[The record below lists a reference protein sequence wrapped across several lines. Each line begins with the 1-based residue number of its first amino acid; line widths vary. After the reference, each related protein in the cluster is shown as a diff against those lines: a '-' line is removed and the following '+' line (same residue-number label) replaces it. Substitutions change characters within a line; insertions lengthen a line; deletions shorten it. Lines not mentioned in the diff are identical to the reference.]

1 MVIGFYSCILIQWE
15 SSVDANS
22 ELLLFKEIY
31 DETLDKN
38 AYEIGFCDSICAFI
52 THKIRIPR
60 Q

>member
-31 DETLDKN
+31 DETLDKMQMKL
-38 AYEIGFCDSICAFI
+38 DSAI
-52 THKIRIPR
+52 
-60 Q
+60 QSVLS